1 MLPEMQE
8 RKKKLDNH
16 TNILTHLLNEVKNR
30 ELDKFFE
37 LGCSLIFNGTLS
49 N

>member
-16 TNILTHLLNEVKNR
+16 TNILTHLLKEVGNR

-37 LGCSLIFNGTLS
+37 LGSSIIFNGALS